1 MNSTR
6 VSKKQKII
14 FTIISFVAGALQK
27 WRNLRWRMQG
37 YDIHPTTILERGLN
51 LDKLYPAGIHIG
63 KNCLIGAGTMILSHD
78 HCRRGGQNPDAM
90 DVTNPLLLD
99 TSIGDRC
106 FIATRSLILPGVKI
120 GNECI
125 VGAGSVVTKDVPD
138 NSIVAGNPA
147 KVIRTGIRMSK
158 RATLIN
164 WSEEKGYFEMNEDF
178 KSVTTLQHD

>member
-1 MNSTR
+1 MDNAV
-6 VSKKQKII
+6 VSKKQKI
-14 FTIISFVAGALQK
+14 FFSFVSSVAGVIQK
-27 WRNLRWRMQG
+27 WRNLRWRMKG
-37 YDIHPTTILERGLN
+37 YDVHPSTIMERN
-51 LDKLYPAGIHIG
+51 ISLDKLYPSGIHIG

-78 HCRRGGQNPDAM
+78 HCRRGGDNMDAH

-99 TSIGDRC
+99 TYIGDRC

-147 KVIRTGIRMSK
+147 KVIRTGIRMSD
-158 RATLIN
+158 RATLLN
-164 WSEEKGYFEMNEDF
+164 WSVERGYFEM
-178 KSVTTLQHD
+178 

>member
-1 MNSTR
+1 MDNAE
-6 VSKKQKII
+6 VSKKQKL
-14 FTIISFVAGALQK
+14 FFSIISFVAGIVQK
-27 WRNLRWRMQG
+27 WRNLRWRMKG
-37 YDIHPTTILERGLN
+37 YDIHPSTIMERSIN

-78 HCRRGGQNPDAM
+78 HCRRGGQNLDAQ

-99 TSIGDRC
+99 TYIGDRC

-147 KVIRTGIRMSK
+147 KVIRTGIRMSE
-158 RATLIN
+158 RATLLN
-164 WSEEKGYFEMNEDF
+164 WSVDRGYFEME
-178 KSVTTLQHD
+178 